1 MTNMEDDS
9 ITIEIESQEQSIAP
23 EQAEDI
29 EEVFM

>member
-23 EQAEDI
+23 QQTEDI